1 MYRSSG
7 SFVLRIDRYSHED
20 RDDTAPSLSTTTTS
34 PTSGAPL
41 PSGPA

>member
-20 RDDTAPSLSTTTTS
+20 RDDTAPALPTAPTS
-34 PTSGAPL
+34 PTSGAPF
-41 PSGPA
+41 PSDPA